1 MKTKIFDD
9 GQTLLSD
16 SELNLLN
23 TALIG
28 LALWH
33 FDGQLMTLNPAFA
46 QIMGR
51 SVSETLPLN
60 YWNDIVVEENIVAE
74 QAALRALKVGER
86 YGPVEKEYL
95 HKDGYHVPVRLS
107 ALIMEIKGEFYA
119 WSYVENITKE
129 KWHAIELEQAKQQAE
144 KSHCAKN
151 QFIINMSHELRADI
165 NNIIGYTELFEAEI
179 HSVDKAQLLYDI
191 KNIHTTTLHLQS
203 IIDTIL
209 DVSKIEA
216 GKMPLYLEQFDVR
229 NMLQNVIRTIRPLAE
244 NKANALRLLFDDD
257 LGEMYTDLS
266 KVRQI
271 LLNLLSNASKFT
283 EQGIISLE
291 VRRSQAKDTE
301 WISFHIDDDGIGM
314 TADEKNKLFEVF
326 SQEDASMPSNYCH
339 QGLGLAISKKF
350 TQMLGGTIEL
360 KGEFSQGSHFTL
372 RLPVYIRSDE
382 QQPSRVDKVSKDLAD
397 TGMGMGA
404 GSLVLVIEDDESV
417 RHLVEL
423 YLGKIGYEVVLAC
436 NGSDGLE
443 KAKKMHPDVII
454 LDVMMPGMDGW
465 EVLSK
470 LKDDSNLAYIPV
482 IMLTMIED
490 HEIGYSLGAAEYLT
504 KPISRRELI
513 KVLCKYRNNKS
524 SCTILLVDDDRLNRD
539 MMARMLDGFGWQII
553 KAENAKIALQLL
565 QSLQP
570 NLILSD
576 LRMPEMDGFEFIKHL
591 QQNETW
597 AAIPVVV
604 LTANDLTAEEHLL
617 LDNHVDRVL
626 QKGSYNRN
634 ELLSELRQVIVCNK
648 D

>member
-9 GQTLLSD
+9 GQMLLGD

-74 QAALRALKVGER
+74 QAVLGALKVGER

-107 ALIMEIKGEFYA
+107 AIIMEIKGEFYA

-129 KWHAIELEQAKQQAE
+129 KWQAIELQQAKQQAE
-144 KSHCAKN
+144 KSQCAKN
-151 QFIINMSHELRADI
+151 QFIINMSDELRADLNTI
-165 NNIIGYTELFEAEI
+165 LAYTELFESEI
-179 HSVDKAQLLYDI
+179 HSVDKTQLLYDI
-191 KNIHTTTLHLQS
+191 KNIHTSTLHLQS

-216 GKMPLYLEQFDVR
+216 GKMQLYLEQFDVR
-229 NMLQNVIRTIRPLAE
+229 NMLQNVIRTISPLAE

-257 LGEMYTDLS
+257 LGEMFTDLS

-283 EQGIISLE
+283 DQGIISLE
-291 VRRSQAKDTE
+291 VRRSRAKDGD

-314 TADEKNKLFEVF
+314 TAEEKNKLFEVF
-326 SQEDASMPSNYCH
+326 SQEDALMHRNYCH
-339 QGLGLAISKKF
+339 HGLGLAISKKF
-350 TQMLGGTIEL
+350 SQMLGGTIEL
-360 KGEFSQGSHFTL
+360 EGEFSQGSHFTL
-372 RLPVYIRSDE
+372 RLPVYI
-382 QQPSRVDKVSKDLAD
+382 DKVSRGVAD
-397 TGMGMGA
+397 TGIGMG
-404 GSLVLVIEDDESV
+404 SVVLVIEDDLSV
-417 RHLVEL
+417 RHLIDL
-423 YLGKIGYEVVLAC
+423 YLSKIGYKVELAC
-436 NGSDGLE
+436 NGSEGLE
-443 KAKKMHPDVII
+443 KANKMRPDVII

-470 LKDDSNLAYIPV
+470 LKNDSNLAYIPV
-482 IMLTMIED
+482 IMLTMIDD

-513 KVLCKYRNNKS
+513 KVLCKYRNNKY
-524 SCTILLVDDDRLNRD
+524 L
-539 MMARMLDGFGWQII
+539 
-553 KAENAKIALQLL
+553 
-565 QSLQP
+565 
-570 NLILSD
+570 
-576 LRMPEMDGFEFIKHL
+576 
-591 QQNETW
+591 
-597 AAIPVVV
+597 
-604 LTANDLTAEEHLL
+604 
-617 LDNHVDRVL
+617 
-626 QKGSYNRN
+626 
-634 ELLSELRQVIVCNK
+634 
-648 D
+648 